1 MRSNAKNCFY
11 QLPFAAGSLCL
22 AKGFLGDMRM
32 TYILIHHTGCGT
44 SKKGLVLLQENGIE
58 PEVRKYMN
66 AGARLSV
73 DELKDIAK
81 KMGGVSPRAFL
92 REKDAVKF
100 DLADSAS
107 DEEVFAAMVENPRLI
122 QRPIGI
128 NGDKAVLGRPND
140 KLLEIA

>member
-1 MRSNAKNCFY
+1 
-11 QLPFAAGSLCL
+11 
-22 AKGFLGDMRM
+22 M
-32 TYILIHHTGCGT
+32 TQIYHNPRC
-44 SKKGLVLLQENGIE
+44 SKSRQTLSLLQENGIE
-58 PEVRKYMN
+58 PDVRKYMN
-66 AGARLSV
+66 ASSKLSV

-100 DLADSAS
+100 ELPESAS
-107 DEEVFAAMVENPRLI
+107 DAEVFEAMADNPRLI

-128 NGDKAVLGRPND
+128 NGDKAVLGRPNE

>member
-1 MRSNAKNCFY
+1 
-11 QLPFAAGSLCL
+11 
-22 AKGFLGDMRM
+22 M
-32 TYILIHHTGCGT
+32 TYILIHHTGCGS
-44 SKKGLVLLQENGIE
+44 SKKGLALLQENGIE

-66 AGARLSV
+66 ASSRLSV

-92 REKDAVKF
+92 REKDAEKF
-100 DLADSAS
+100 DLPETAS
-107 DEEVFAAMVENPRLI
+107 DAEVFAAMAENPRLI

-128 NGDKAVLGRPND
+128 KGNKAVLGRPND